1 MTARTAALTIGLRA
15 SAAAGSSKQRTGH
28 IRFGIL
34 VAGSSPAWAGR
45 AGRRQKVDWL
55 PPAHIP
61 WIDPKTGIPTKVFF
75 QFIREIAEVRLGG
88 VNGTTVPQ
96 VETTVTQTQSEVIA
110 TQSYATAVG
119 AYAQGVAATATA
131 TAQVA
136 QSNSLSG
143 SESIPDTPEPP
154 ETFGGSGTA

>member
-1 MTARTAALTIGLRA
+1 MASATGSIKVGLRA
-15 SAAAGSSKQRTGH
+15 AVYSASPGRGSGV

-45 AGRRQKVDWL
+45 AGNRAKVDWL
-55 PPAHIP
+55 PPAHIA
-61 WIDPKTGIPTKVFF
+61 WFDPKTGRPTPVFF

-96 VETTVTQTQSEVIA
+96 VQTTVTQTQSEVIA
-110 TQSYATAVG
+110 TQSYAAQVG
-119 AYAQGVAATATA
+119 TYAQGVAATATA

-136 QSNSLSG
+136 QNNSLTGAG
-143 SESIPDTPEPP
+143 SIPSIPDPP
-154 ETFGGSGTA
+154 PTGGHAV

>member
-1 MTARTAALTIGLRA
+1 MTARAGALSIGLRA
-15 SAAAGSSKQRTGH
+15 AALSLNSRSRTGA

-34 VAGSSPAWAGR
+34 VAGTSPAWAGR
-45 AGRRQKVDWL
+45 AGNRPKVDWL
-55 PPAHIP
+55 PPAHIS
-61 WIDPKTGIPTKVFF
+61 WFDPQTGRPNPVFF

-96 VETTVTQTQSEVIA
+96 VQTTVAQTQAEVVA

-119 AYAQGVAATATA
+119 TYAQGVAATATA

-136 QSNSLSG
+136 QSNSLTG
-143 SESIPDTPEPP
+143 AGSIPPAPEPP
-154 ETFGGSGTA
+154 DPNAGR

>member
-1 MTARTAALTIGLRA
+1 MTVRSGAISIGLRA
-15 SAAAGSSKQRTGH
+15 AASSLNSRSRTGA

-45 AGRRQKVDWL
+45 AGNRAKVDWL
-55 PPAHIP
+55 PPAHIA
-61 WIDPKTGIPTKVFF
+61 WFDPQTGRPTPVFF

-96 VETTVTQTQSEVIA
+96 VQTTVAQTQTEVIA
-110 TQSYATAVG
+110 TQSYATQVG

-136 QSNSLSG
+136 QNNSLSG
-143 SESIPDTPEPP
+143 AGSIPEAPDPP
-154 ETFGGSGTA
+154 PPPGAHAD